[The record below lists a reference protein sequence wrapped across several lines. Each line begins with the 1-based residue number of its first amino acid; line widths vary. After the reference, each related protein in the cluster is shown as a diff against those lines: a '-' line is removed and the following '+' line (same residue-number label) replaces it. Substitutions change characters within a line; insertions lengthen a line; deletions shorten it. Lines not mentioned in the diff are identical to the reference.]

1 MSSASTSSPSAG
13 GEWPDGRCS
22 TSLRSGMSC
31 VPAARSAAPWSAVAP
46 CPWCDR
52 PCRRGTASLQMRPS
66 GGLRYPLRVDGTHSI
81 GIDLGGTKILAAV
94 VSHEGE
100 IVRRHERETPHDSQ
114 DSVVRELEAAV
125 STLLGDEVSAIG
137 FGVPSPI
144 DLIDG
149 VVVECVNLP
158 LKDFPLG
165 AHMSDRFGLPVGL
178 DNDANSAAIGEWRAG
193 AGRGVEDMVMLT
205 LGTGLGGGVISGGRP
220 FRGHRG
226 AGVELG
232 HVVIVHEG
240 RPCQGACRGHGHL
253 EPYVTGLA
261 ATLAAKEAFGPSADA
276 HRLIRL
282 ANEGD
287 GQAREILA
295 DIGRYLG
302 SAMGSFANIFAPQLI
317 VIGGGFGVAG
327 WEHLVPSALE
337 IMEREALRPMRD
349 WVRVVPADLGTAA
362 GSIGAAFV
370 GFYVAEGPPPSP
382 SSSRSPGSP
391 RSSTAGA
398 SGHVLRSRRMV
409 SRRT

>member
-1 MSSASTSSPSAG
+1 VDSTHA
-13 GEWPDGRCS
+13 
-22 TSLRSGMSC
+22 
-31 VPAARSAAPWSAVAP
+31 
-46 CPWCDR
+46 
-52 PCRRGTASLQMRPS
+52 
-66 GGLRYPLRVDGTHSI
+66 I

-114 DSVVRELEAAV
+114 EAVVRELEAAV
-125 STLLGDEVSAIG
+125 STLLGDEVAAIG

-144 DLIDG
+144 DLIEG

-158 LKDFPLG
+158 LRDFPLRE
-165 AHMSDRFGLPVGL
+165 HMSDRFGLPVGL

-193 AGRGVEDMVMLT
+193 AGRGVDDMVMLT

-261 ATLAAKEAFGPSADA
+261 ATVAAQEAFGPSADA

-287 GQAREILA
+287 DRAREILA

-327 WEHLVPSALE
+327 WAYLIPSALE

-349 WVRVVPADLGTAA
+349 WVRVVPAELGTAA

-370 GFYVAEGPPPSP
+370 GFYAAE
-382 SSSRSPGSP
+382 
-391 RSSTAGA
+391 
-398 SGHVLRSRRMV
+398 
-409 SRRT
+409 